1 MCSIGRWG
9 RGGPGARHCA
19 APARR
24 EGRAAAAGC
33 ALRSLCAR
41 LCPGAPCAAAAPLR
55 VLWAGTGRCAL
66 RCLGSRRRRAAPLCS
81 ARCCAVVLRA
91 ALPRLFSER
100 SFGAGECLTLGPG
113 APSGICILQNSR
125 ACIVGWKSQ
134 ISSSGRERCGRRLAR
149 VCPSVGGLGV
159 LRLQVPFVHRGRQG
173 RMSGIPEN
181 SLTTRRG
188 MCGAPLLSAHPL
200 REPDFPHVKVPWL
213 WRDPTGIP
221 ELQAV
226 PFAPTP
232 PPAVP
237 RLSLRHSPPAAGG

>member
-66 RCLGSRRRRAAPLCS
+66 RCLGSRRRAAPLCS

-159 LRLQVPFVHRGRQG
+159 LRLQVAFVHRGRQG

-188 MCGAPLLSAHPL
+188 VCGAPLLSAHPL
-200 REPDFPHVKVPWL
+200 REPDFPHVKAL
-213 WRDPTGIP
+213 GYGEIP
-221 ELQAV
+221 QGSLSSRRS
-226 PFAPTP
+226 PLLPR
-232 PPAVP
+232 P
-237 RLSLRHSPPAAGG
+237 RLLCRV